1 MKNIQ
6 SIFYLATVIG
16 SILSVTSCNNED
28 EIVTT
33 GKQVPLEIQA
43 GSVQTTRSII
53 EGSTLP
59 EECQYGIFAMN
70 DGSAI
75 NGGANVC
82 VNYVKG
88 VSNLSKNVYLPS
100 DLDIPVY
107 AYYPYLSLI
116 HI

>member
-75 NGGANVC
+75 M
-82 VNYVKG
+82 
-88 VSNLSKNVYLPS
+88 
-100 DLDIPVY
+100 
-107 AYYPYLSLI
+107 
-116 HI
+116 